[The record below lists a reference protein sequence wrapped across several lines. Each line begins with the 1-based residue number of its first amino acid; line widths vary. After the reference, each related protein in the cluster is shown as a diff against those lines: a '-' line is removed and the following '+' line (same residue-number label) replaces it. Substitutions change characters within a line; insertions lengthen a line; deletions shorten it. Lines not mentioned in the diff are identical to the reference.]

1 MKEVKQNTQWH
12 SAINSGIRIELE
24 QYASD
29 LQFEE
34 EHKLGTGSK
43 SIDLLIR
50 KRVGAI
56 IDKNIGRIFRGH
68 NLFEVKGMTDY
79 ISINS
84 FYQACG
90 YGLFYKANTPLEN
103 TIAIDDITF
112 SFVTKQMPHKLI
124 RHLEEFWGL
133 HCVQYEQGIYY
144 LNESRIPI
152 QFIIS
157 LALDPR
163 DNLWLQSLL
172 NPISS
177 QSANRLLLDYQKHR
191 GDCNYEDVMQQI
203 VKQNQ
208 EIFSREENGMCQAL
222 DEIIEEAVQKRA
234 EKRWEEGREKREKYW
249 AEEEK
254 KWKMSMEEKE
264 RKWEMRWTEE
274 KKKEDKR
281 WAEEKKKEDKR
292 WAEEKK
298 KEEKRWAEEKKK
310 EEKRWAEE
318 EKKQEKRWA
327 EEEKKQEKRWA
338 EKKKEEQKRW
348 EEEKKK
354 RLAVLENECKMR
366 LEAEYEKRL
375 KAEVQAR
382 LKELGADI

>member
-24 QYASD
+24 EYASD

-157 LALDPR
+157 SALDPR

-264 RKWEMRWTEE
+264 RKWEMRL
-274 KKKEDKR
+274 
-281 WAEEKKKEDKR
+281 AEEK
-292 WAEEKK
+292 
-298 KEEKRWAEEKKK
+298 
-310 EEKRWAEE
+310 
-318 EKKQEKRWA
+318 
-327 EEEKKQEKRWA
+327 KKQEKRWA
-338 EKKKEEQKRW
+338 EKKKEEQKRWEKEKEEQQKCW

>member
-24 QYASD
+24 EYASD

-133 HCVQYEQGIYY
+133 HCIQYEQGIYY

-157 LALDPR
+157 SALDPR

-208 EIFSREENGMCQAL
+208 EIFREENGMCQAL

-264 RKWEMRWTEE
+264 RKWEMRL
-274 KKKEDKR
+274 
-281 WAEEKKKEDKR
+281 AEEKKK
-292 WAEEKK
+292 
-298 KEEKRWAEEKKK
+298 
-310 EEKRWAEE
+310 
-318 EKKQEKRWA
+318 QEKRL
-327 EEEKKQEKRWA
+327 A
-338 EKKKEEQKRW
+338 EKKKEEQKRWEKEKEEQQKCW

-375 KAEVQAR
+375 KDEVQAR

>member
-24 QYASD
+24 EYASD

-157 LALDPR
+157 SALDPR

-208 EIFSREENGMCQAL
+208 EIFREENGMCQAL

-274 KKKEDKR
+274 KKKE
-281 WAEEKKKEDKR
+281 EKR

-310 EEKRWAEE
+310 QEKRWAEE

-327 EEEKKQEKRWA
+327 EEGKKQEKRWA

-375 KAEVQAR
+375 KDEVQAR